1 MFKNKKILALIPAR
15 GGSKGL
21 PGKNIK
27 EIAGKPLIVWT
38 IQTALQ
44 SNWLDK
50 IIVSTDNE
58 TIASVSREVGAEVP
72 FMRPKHL
79 ANDKAKVIDVVLHA
93 IDWFESQGE
102 NYDLLLLLQP
112 TSPLRTVQDIEN
124 AIQLLFE
131 KQAKAI
137 ISVCENE
144 HPPYWSN
151 TLPADHSMKNFIN
164 FDAIKNRQELPTFY
178 RLNGAIYLSEIDYL
192 KQNKGFWGSQT
203 YAYVMPK
210 ERSVDIDSLL
220 DFKLAELLLNEKNNT
235 EKRD

>member
-1 MFKNKKILALIPAR
+1 MFKKKKILALIPAR

-58 TIASVSREVGAEVP
+58 TIASVSREAGAEVP

-235 EKRD
+235 EKKD